1 MTKYHHFAKLSL
13 QNAPFTH
20 VRVPARA
27 LSLYILSLLPPM
39 IFYIKK
45 NKQNPFEYFC
55 ASRYAYIA
63 AKIPL

>member
-45 NKQNPFEYFC
+45 TNKT
-55 ASRYAYIA
+55 
-63 AKIPL
+63 PLNTFALRAMRT